1 MSAPSVGDGRGA
13 RVLLVVLLAAVLFIN
28 YADRGLLSIA
38 APLAQSELHLTD
50 SQLGLLFSAFF
61 WTYALAQIP
70 VGWVAER
77 YGAHRVLALGLVVW
91 AAATMLVGLASGFV
105 TLILLRMFLGL
116 GESTGFPCVAKL
128 LAAAVP
134 VEQLGIAN
142 GFVGAAY
149 SFGPAVGALAGGML
163 MVRFGWRSA
172 FMVFGVLSLLW
183 LLPWLRVGHRGGAPS
198 ERGDPGSPPMR
209 VLLATRAL
217 WGTTIGLFCANYVFY
232 FMMSWMPV
240 YLVRERG
247 FSLGEMASLTSASY
261 VVMGVCALLGGVGV
275 DRYIRRGGSANRGY
289 KATMAVVH
297 VGAVVCM
304 LVMAFGSA
312 PLAIASIFVYQAL
325 NGASAAGLYA
335 IPEILGGTQATGRWV
350 GIQNSG
356 GSLAGVAAPWLTG
369 VIIDMTGHFTVAFLV
384 AAVMSFLGL
393 VGWLGMVP
401 GLEEID
407 WAGKAGRMT
416 GGRRREVSDVRV

>member
-1 MSAPSVGDGRGA
+1 LSAPSVGDGRGA

>member
-183 LLPWLRVGHRGGAPS
+183 LL
-198 ERGDPGSPPMR
+198 
-209 VLLATRAL
+209 
-217 WGTTIGLFCANYVFY
+217 
-232 FMMSWMPV
+232 
-240 YLVRERG
+240 
-247 FSLGEMASLTSASY
+247 
-261 VVMGVCALLGGVGV
+261 
-275 DRYIRRGGSANRGY
+275 
-289 KATMAVVH
+289 
-297 VGAVVCM
+297 
-304 LVMAFGSA
+304 
-312 PLAIASIFVYQAL
+312 
-325 NGASAAGLYA
+325 
-335 IPEILGGTQATGRWV
+335 
-350 GIQNSG
+350 
-356 GSLAGVAAPWLTG
+356 
-369 VIIDMTGHFTVAFLV
+369 
-384 AAVMSFLGL
+384 
-393 VGWLGMVP
+393 
-401 GLEEID
+401 
-407 WAGKAGRMT
+407 
-416 GGRRREVSDVRV
+416 